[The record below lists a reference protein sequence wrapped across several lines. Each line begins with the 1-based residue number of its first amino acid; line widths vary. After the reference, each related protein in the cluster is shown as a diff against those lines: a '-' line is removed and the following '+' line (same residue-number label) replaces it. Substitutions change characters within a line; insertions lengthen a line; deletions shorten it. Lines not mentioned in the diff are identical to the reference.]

1 MRISARATLIPLV
14 LLGLAACSDDSE
26 SSSTESP
33 TSAPA
38 TSPTTAPAAPAGGVT
53 IAGFAFDTGDGVT
66 AGEAFTITNSDDVP
80 HTFSEVGGA
89 FTAQV
94 SGGGSA
100 ELTIDEP
107 GTYEV
112 VCQIHSSMSGT
123 LVVN

>member
-26 SSSTESP
+26 SSSTD
-33 TSAPA
+33 
-38 TSPTTAPAAPAGGVT
+38 SPTTVAPGGSTPAAPAGGVA

-66 AGEAFTITNSDDVP
+66 AGESFTITNSDAAA

-89 FTAQV
+89 FSVQV
-94 SGGGSA
+94 GGGSTA
-100 ELTIDEP
+100 ELTVDEP

>member
-14 LLGLAACSDDSE
+14 LFGLAACSDDSE
-26 SSSTESP
+26 SSSTDSP
-33 TSAPA
+33 TTVAPGES
-38 TSPTTAPAAPAGGVT
+38 TPTAPAAGVT

-94 SGGGSA
+94 SGGSSA
-100 ELTIDEP
+100 ELTVDEP

-123 LVVN
+123 LTVN